1 MTPERWKKLE
11 ALFHEA
17 LELQGEARAAHLAKV
32 CGSDEQ
38 LRAEVEPLLAAHER
52 ESSFLDSPILEQAA
66 ALTADDRHE
75 SPVGHCLGPY
85 QVTSQLGRGGMGEV
99 YLAEDPR
106 LDRKVALKILPAAFT
121 QHPERV
127 RRFEREARA
136 ASALNHPNILT
147 IYEIGQT
154 EGLHFIATEFVEGV
168 TLRQQMENGGRS
180 LAETL
185 SVAVQ
190 VASALSAAHA
200 AGVVHRDI
208 KPENVMLRP
217 DGLVKVLDF
226 GLAKLAE
233 QRHGGDESALAA
245 SETAPGVVLGTVN
258 YMSPEQAR
266 GLKVDHRT
274 DIFSLGVVLYEM
286 VIGRRPFEGE
296 TASDVIASIL
306 RQGPVPASRLRPG
319 LPPGLERI
327 ISQML
332 TKDREARYGSAAEL
346 RAEFE
351 RLQRKVE
358 DEAVGTGG
366 APVVMAAS
374 QAAEETK
381 REGLADTTD
390 REQRKRQLF
399 TRQSWRAA
407 AIGSVVL
414 VLAAISY
421 VKFFRGSPSAP
432 PSEIKSLVV
441 LPLENLSGD
450 PEQEYFAD
458 GMTDALIGDLAKIG
472 ALRVISRTSAMHY
485 KGTKKSLPEI
495 ARELQVDAVVEGTVQ
510 RAGDR
515 VHIRVQLIQAAT
527 DRHLWVET
535 YERDLRDVLALQSEV
550 ARAIAREIQ
559 IKITP
564 DEQARLASTRPVNRK
579 AYNDYLLGVYYWN
592 RRTEEHLLKAIDYF
606 ESAIREDETY
616 APAYTLDASP
626 NIRLIFLNL
635 REDGEEPRGRP
646 TIGQMFSDPDLE
658 TNTIIPSCA
667 PYGSCLYS
675 PGWEPDVPWQNYR
688 RGDVINV
695 LSGLINTHLSSPTST
710 NLAQ

>member
-1 MTPERWKKLE
+1 
-11 ALFHEA
+11 
-17 LELQGEARAAHLAKV
+17 
-32 CGSDEQ
+32 
-38 LRAEVEPLLAAHER
+38 
-52 ESSFLDSPILEQAA
+52 
-66 ALTADDRHE
+66 
-75 SPVGHCLGPY
+75 
-85 QVTSQLGRGGMGEV
+85 
-99 YLAEDPR
+99 
-106 LDRKVALKILPAAFT
+106 
-121 QHPERV
+121 
-127 RRFEREARA
+127 
-136 ASALNHPNILT
+136 
-147 IYEIGQT
+147 
-154 EGLHFIATEFVEGV
+154 
-168 TLRQQMENGGRS
+168 
-180 LAETL
+180 
-185 SVAVQ
+185 
-190 VASALSAAHA
+190 
-200 AGVVHRDI
+200 
-208 KPENVMLRP
+208 
-217 DGLVKVLDF
+217 
-226 GLAKLAE
+226 
-233 QRHGGDESALAA
+233 
-245 SETAPGVVLGTVN
+245 
-258 YMSPEQAR
+258 
-266 GLKVDHRT
+266 
-274 DIFSLGVVLYEM
+274 
-286 VIGRRPFEGE
+286 
-296 TASDVIASIL
+296 
-306 RQGPVPASRLRPG
+306 
-319 LPPGLERI
+319 
-327 ISQML
+327 
-332 TKDREARYGSAAEL
+332 
-346 RAEFE
+346 
-351 RLQRKVE
+351 
-358 DEAVGTGG
+358 
-366 APVVMAAS
+366 
-374 QAAEETK
+374 
-381 REGLADTTD
+381 
-390 REQRKRQLF
+390 
-399 TRQSWRAA
+399 
-407 AIGSVVL
+407 
-414 VLAAISY
+414 
-421 VKFFRGSPSAP
+421 
-432 PSEIKSLVV
+432 
-441 LPLENLSGD
+441 
-450 PEQEYFAD
+450 
-458 GMTDALIGDLAKIG
+458 
-472 ALRVISRTSAMHY
+472 MHY